1 MHLTS
6 PRWSRIALLVMLA
19 GAAVCAGAS
28 AFAATTYRLEL
39 SGQIDHQL
47 SC

>member
-1 MHLTS
+1 MRLKS
-6 PRWSRIALLVMLA
+6 PHWTGIALLVALA
-19 GAAVCAGAS
+19 GSCGCGN
-28 AFAATTYRLEL
+28 AFATTTYRLEL